1 MINHTDMQKLLS
13 AYCGGDLDP
22 TERVRVEKHLSEC
35 ASCRAELADLQTA
48 LRLVRTTPEAEPPA
62 WLATRVMA
70 RVREEQEQ
78 KRSWLQRI
86 FFPLHIKL
94 PIEVAALLMV
104 CVTGYYLSRTVET
117 ELQQPAGRQ
126 ELPAAP
132 TESAKPVKTPQQ
144 ESPAALPTAPALPR
158 PAEKP
163 APPPKTE
170 TPAAPAA
177 PSAADQVTMQP
188 IPAAPGKASPR
199 PAFAPAPPAVKQERS
214 APAAEEPAGLSQPFQ
229 PVPDGYAAK
238 KAKKG
243 AAPTNMDLCGTGA
256 YKAASES
263 LRGASDTATG
273 TAVPA
278 VRVRLTMTDPA
289 SAPGSLREAI
299 TRSGG
304 SVIDNRPARPGIIKA
319 RIPSQRMNELL
330 ESLARL
336 GTIAERPQVKDLAG
350 IVEIEIAW

>member
-22 TERVRVEKHLSEC
+22 AERIRVEEHLSEC

-70 RVREEQEQ
+70 RVREEREQ

-126 ELPAAP
+126 ELPAVP

-188 IPAAPGKASPR
+188 VPEAPGKASPR
-199 PAFAPAPPAVKQERS
+199 PAFAPAPPAMKQERS
-214 APAAEEPAGLSQPFQ
+214 SPAAEEPVGFMRSVQPS
-229 PVPDGYAAK
+229 PGGSAAK
-238 KAKKG
+238 KAKEGG
-243 AAPTNMDLCGTGA
+243 APMSKDLDAGGYNKAP
-256 YKAASES
+256 SES
-263 LRGASDTATG
+263 ARGASGAATG
-273 TAVPA
+273 TAGPT
-278 VRVRLTMTDPA
+278 VRIRLTLTDPA

-304 SVIDNRPARPGIIKA
+304 SVIDNRPARPGTIKA

-336 GTIAERPQVKDLAG
+336 GTVAERPQAKDLSG
-350 IVEIEIAW
+350 MVEIEIAW